1 MLDLLLATAKG
12 ELAEK
17 TVEWSDE
24 SALTVVMA
32 SKGYPGSYEKGK
44 PITGIELAQSIPG
57 VTVYQAGTALTED
70 GTLVTAGGRVIN
82 VTAIADTFE
91 EARAAFQNAWESLQP
106 QITPAMIA
114 EWRRH
119 HAFTE
124 WKYAMWDARCKMPT
138 QTTTGRSRC
147 FCGADIS
154 IDDTDE
160 HVYSAHMAHA

>member
-1 MLDLLLATAKG
+1 M
-12 ELAEK
+12 
-17 TVEWSDE
+17 
-24 SALTVVMA
+24 
-32 SKGYPGSYEKGK
+32 
-44 PITGIELAQSIPG
+44 
-57 VTVYQAGTALTED
+57 TALTRRRRNTENHESWAILFGD
-70 GTLVTAGGRVIN
+70 VPVGGLSEINGTEGRMRWQWCCGFYPGCDKRTQQTAGN
-82 VTAIADTFE
+82 CDTFE